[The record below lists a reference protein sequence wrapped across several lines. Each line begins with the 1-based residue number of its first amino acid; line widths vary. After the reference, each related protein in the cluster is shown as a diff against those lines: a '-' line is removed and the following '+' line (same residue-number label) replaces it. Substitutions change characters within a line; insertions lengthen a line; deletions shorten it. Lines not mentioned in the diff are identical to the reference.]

1 MKTISK
7 LQDKFTKVIYCVPNN
22 KKDYL
27 LSLGYEFVGT
37 TDFNILESKAQN
49 MLNEFEN
56 KKFDKDFDFIKMNW
70 LPLFTTQKLRNKFDM
85 QTEKESKLFEIQ
97 LKNTEILEPGKIR
110 NHGVLGQAISKII
123 NK

>member
-37 TDFNILESKAQN
+37 T
-49 MLNEFEN
+49 
-56 KKFDKDFDFIKMNW
+56 DFIKMNW

-110 NHGVLGQAISKII
+110 NHGVLGQTIQKIISK
-123 NK
+123 